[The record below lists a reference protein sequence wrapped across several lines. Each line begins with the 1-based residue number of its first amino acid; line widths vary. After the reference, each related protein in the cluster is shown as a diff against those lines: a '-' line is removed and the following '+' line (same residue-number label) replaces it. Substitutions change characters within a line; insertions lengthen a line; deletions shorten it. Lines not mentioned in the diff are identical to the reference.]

1 MEHDAIHSKD
11 NNSLKSEG
19 RASSEA
25 RPPRLEVRY
34 EPCEHLP
41 NRSYAHL
48 KRAGDIVVSSL
59 SIIMLAPVLL
69 ACAIAVKLTSPGPVL
84 FKQKRWGR
92 SRSQFDCW
100 KFRTMV
106 IETPP
111 NVPAGAFVDKASYMT
126 PCGDFLRR
134 WSLDELPQ
142 LFNIL
147 KGDMSLIGP
156 RPVIIR
162 EVDLIEKRE
171 PLNANGVRP
180 GLTGWAQV
188 NGRNLVS
195 NEEKAYLDGQYVA
208 NLSFA
213 FDVRIFL
220 KTISVVLSRRG
231 VDKDVYRTDGSNDN
245 DADQRDDGACGVSPR

>member
-1 MEHDAIHSKD
+1 MALEQ
-11 NNSLKSEG
+11 
-19 RASSEA
+19 EA
-25 RPPRLEVRY
+25 LHIQEDGSIELGENAVSPNTRSARIKVRY
-34 EPCEHLP
+34 EPCKRLP
-41 NRSYAHL
+41 NRSYAHF
-48 KRAGDIVVSSL
+48 KRGADIVCSALGIVAL
-59 SIIMLAPVLL
+59 SPILL
-69 ACAIAVKLTSPGPVL
+69 GCAIAVKTTSPGPIL

-100 KFRTMV
+100 KFRTMIV
-106 IETPP
+106 ETPP
-111 NVPAGAFVDKASYMT
+111 DVPAGSFSDKASFMT

-162 EVDLIEKRE
+162 EKDLIDKRE

-188 NGRNLVS
+188 NGRNLVT
-195 NEEKAYLDGQYVA
+195 NEEKAWLDGEYVA

-213 FDVRIFL
+213 FDAGIFFR
-220 KTISVVLSRRG
+220 TIAVVLSRRG
-231 VDKDVYRTDGSNDN
+231 VDRDVSCDGGHSGDE
-245 DADQRDDGACGVSPR
+245 A